1 MSDYIEF
8 AFDDGSSVMLRT
20 VPAMGP
26 PPLEAQPEPQYVPQP
41 VPQGPWSPTPVG
53 GPPPQPGA
61 PQPQAGPAPAGLP
74 PGLGGARPVGREA
87 KEPAKVTRLAQDA
100 LRSALRPLVPLL
112 QEVHSTMAS
121 VPYRPHEVSVEFGV
135 VFGSDLKLGIVS
147 GNGEASLTVSATW
160 QLPPRESA
168 ASDHALAAP
177 VALPQAR

>member
-26 PPLEAQPEPQYVPQP
+26 AAPEVQPVLEEPTVPIGAPEP
-41 VPQGPWSPTPVG
+41 GPT
-53 GPPPQPGA
+53 
-61 PQPQAGPAPAGLP
+61 AGLP

-87 KEPAKVTRLAQDA
+87 REPAKVTRLAQDA
-100 LRSALRPLVPLL
+100 LRNALRPLVPLL
-112 QEVHSTMAS
+112 QEVHTTMAS
-121 VPYRPHEVSVEFGV
+121 VPYRPNEVSVEFGV

-160 QLPPRESA
+160 HLPPRESIASA
-168 ASDHALAAP
+168 ASDHALAGSIT
-177 VALPQAR
+177 LPQAR